1 MLPFP
6 KQPTDAI
13 QLADWLELGALIAR
27 DRNSSYGDLERT
39 LRRSALAELQTDGEI
54 EQKLAE
60 VADELNRRSQS
71 AAEAYPFRIEG
82 SVIGVRRRLL
92 RLEPYVFCLCLS
104 YFGDKRRPGQTT
116 FPRRL
121 FEGLSSIAAGNYL
134 AGAAIRFASP
144 RSTGISK
151 AFREAVTA
159 LCKEH
164 IGEGQTFRIQP
175 VGSAKDSRLDVVAWR
190 DSPDRLPGKLLLF
203 GACASGSDWHEKVF
217 ELNPVS
223 FCNKWMAEQPV
234 AFVKAFFVPHR
245 IHLQDWKHHS
255 WDAGITF
262 DRCRIA
268 FWAMNG
274 DNRIDYSEYK
284 AWTQSVLRSAQA

>member
-13 QLADWLELGALIAR
+13 QLADWLELGALVAR
-27 DRNSSYGDLERT
+27 DHNSSYGDLERA
-39 LRRSALAELQTDGEI
+39 LRRNALAELQTDEEV
-54 EQKLAE
+54 EQKITE

-82 SVIGVRRRLL
+82 SVIGFPRRLL
-92 RLEPYVFCLCLS
+92 RLEPYLFCLCLS
-104 YFGDKRRPGQTT
+104 YFGDKRRPGQTP

-121 FEGLSSIAAGNYL
+121 FEDLSSIAAGNYL
-134 AGAAIRFASP
+134 AGAAIRFGWP
-144 RSTGISK
+144 RSRGIPR

-159 LCKEH
+159 LCIGY
-164 IGEGQTFRIQP
+164 IGEGQTFREQP
-175 VGSAKDSRLDVVAWR
+175 VGRTKDSRLDVVAWR

-203 GACASGSDWHEKVF
+203 GACASGGDWHEKVF
-217 ELNPVS
+217 ELNPNS
-223 FCNKWMAEQPV
+223 FCKKWMAEQPV
-234 AFVKAFFVPHR
+234 SFVKAFFIPHR
-245 IHLQDWKHHS
+245 IHLQDWKHNS
-255 WDAGITF
+255 WDGGIIF

-274 DNRIDYSEYK
+274 ENRIDYSEYQL
-284 AWTQSVLRSAQA
+284 WTQSVLRSARI